1 MNSTEQVTD
10 FAVCIHEPIP
20 DKPGYLRH
28 VRNATIHDLLRA
40 VNQHLKRIGI
50 EPEEYDFSVSAG
62 ITARH
67 GNDAGEKNPEI
78 PKFRWLVAFAV
89 EGGSEG
95 YYVHCGAILSD
106 PGPDGRNYVEFGICK
121 TYSADSAYAIA
132 REVQRFLTAALW
144 N

>member
-1 MNSTEQVTD
+1 MTSTEMITD

-28 VRNATIHDLLRA
+28 VRNAKIADLLSA
-40 VNQHLKRIGI
+40 INEHLTAKEL
-50 EPEEYDFSVSAG
+50 EPEEYNFSVGMG

-67 GNDAGEKNPEI
+67 GDENGDKDPEI
-78 PKFRWLVAFAV
+78 PKFRWLVAFCV

-95 YYVHCGAILSD
+95 YYIHCGAILAEI
-106 PGPDGRNYVEFGICK
+106 GNGRNYVEFGICK

-132 REVQRFLTAALW
+132 REVQRFLTATMW

>member
-1 MNSTEQVTD
+1 MTSAEMITD

-28 VRNATIHDLLRA
+28 VRNAKVADLLRA
-40 VNQHLKRIGI
+40 INEHLTAAEL
-50 EPEEYDFSVSAG
+50 EPEEYNFSESVD
-62 ITARH
+62 RH
-67 GNDAGEKNPEI
+67 GASDIEI
-78 PKFRWLVAFAV
+78 PRFRWLVAFAV

-95 YYVHCGAILSD
+95 YYVHCGAILSE
-106 PGPDGRNYVEFGICK
+106 PQADGRNYVEFGICK

-132 REVQRFLTAALW
+132 REVQRFLTATMW